1 MGMGRIN
8 NSCGKVVTRSRK
20 TKLNIMAM
28 LGIKGI
34 SMLISFLYVPLLL
47 HSMNSENY
55 GVWLTLTSLVS
66 WIVIFDIGLGNG
78 LRNKLAEALAHN
90 DDLLGRKYISTA
102 YIVIFLI
109 VAVLIAVFVLF
120 YRYLPWVK
128 ILNAYSINEKELNFL
143 VLVVFV
149 SFCLQFVFSLINSIL
164 YALQLPA
171 LSSLIILLGQLV
183 SYVLVF
189 VLSKVYFISSLF
201 ILGSV
206 VSIVPPLVLLLS
218 TFVIFKFKFSSLA
231 PSFKYFE
238 WNKVKDILSLG
249 VKFFIIQI
257 VSILL
262 FQTNNL
268 IITHTIGND
277 AVVQYNIAYKYMYMI
292 VMIFTIIVTPL
303 WSATTEA
310 YIKGDYLWI
319 KNVVRKMRLVTSL
332 MAVGGFLMFV
342 FSNVA
347 YRIWI
352 GESSVEISGW
362 TTFILYI
369 YAVAMMLYGMYGYI
383 INGIGKLW
391 IQIVMTLSLACI
403 YVPLGIL
410 FSQWWGLNGLLILF
424 SITSLCNYCWAR
436 VQYHKLINSR
446 ATGIWNK

>member
-1 MGMGRIN
+1 MDN
-8 NSCGKVVTRSRK
+8 NQRYVLSRSRK
-20 TKLNIMAM
+20 TKLNIIAM
-28 LGIKGI
+28 LGVKGV
-34 SMLISFLYVPLLL
+34 SMFISFLYVPLLL
-47 HSMNSENY
+47 HSMSSENY

-90 DDLLGRKYISTA
+90 DESLGRKYISTA
-102 YIVIFLI
+102 YIVIFS
-109 VAVLIAVFVLF
+109 VVMVLILIFILL
-120 YRYLPWVK
+120 YEYIPWAK
-128 ILNAYSINEKELNFL
+128 ILNAYDTNEKELNFL

-149 SFCLQFVFSLINSIL
+149 SFCFQFVFSLINSIL

-171 LSSLIILLGQLV
+171 LSSFIFLLGQLI

-189 VLSKVYFISSLF
+189 VLSKLYLVSSLF

-206 VSIVPPLVLLLS
+206 VSVIPPLIQLIS
-218 TFVIFKFKFSSLA
+218 TFIIFKFKFKPLT

-238 WNKVKDILSLG
+238 WNKVTDILSLG

-257 VSILL
+257 ISILL

-268 IITHTIGND
+268 IITHTLGND
-277 AVVQYNIAYKYMYMI
+277 YVVQYNIAYKYMHII
-292 VMIFTIIVTPL
+292 VMIFTIIATPL
-303 WSATTEA
+303 WSATTDA
-310 YIKGDYLWI
+310 YIKGDILWI
-319 KNVVRKMRLVTSL
+319 KNVLKKMRLVTIL
-332 MAVGGFLMFV
+332 MAIGGFLMFL
-342 FSNVA
+342 FSDVV

-352 GESSVEISGW
+352 GDSSVEISRW

-391 IQIVMTLSLACI
+391 IQIIMTASLAI
-403 YVPLGIL
+403 LYIPFGI
-410 FSQWWGLNGLLILF
+410 FVSQYWGLNGLLALF
-424 SITSLCNYCWAR
+424 AIIPLCNYCWAR
-436 VQYHKLINSR
+436 IQYHKLMKSS

>member
-1 MGMGRIN
+1 MYRMDN
-8 NSCGKVVTRSRK
+8 NQRDVLSRSRK
-20 TKLNIMAM
+20 TKLNIIAM
-28 LGIKGI
+28 LGVKGV

-47 HSMNSENY
+47 HSMSSENY

-90 DDLLGRKYISTA
+90 DELLGRKYISTA
-102 YIVIFLI
+102 YIVIFSVVI
-109 VAVLIAVFVLF
+109 VLILIFILL
-120 YRYLPWVK
+120 YEYLPWAR
-128 ILNAYSINEKELNFL
+128 ILNAYDTNEKELNFL

-149 SFCLQFVFSLINSIL
+149 SFCFQFVFSLINSIL

-171 LSSLIILLGQLV
+171 LSSFIFLLGQLI

-189 VLSKVYFISSLF
+189 VLSKLYLVSSLF

-206 VSIVPPLVLLLS
+206 VSVIPPLIQLIS
-218 TFVIFKFKFSSLA
+218 TFIIFKFKFKSLT

-238 WNKVKDILSLG
+238 WNKVTDILSLG

-257 VSILL
+257 ISILL

-268 IITHTIGND
+268 IITHTLGND
-277 AVVQYNIAYKYMYMI
+277 YVVQYNIAYKYMHII
-292 VMIFTIIVTPL
+292 VMIFTIIATPL

-310 YIKGDYLWI
+310 YIKGDILWI
-319 KNVVRKMRLVTSL
+319 KNVLKKMRLVTIL
-332 MAVGGFLMFV
+332 MAMGGFLMFL
-342 FSNVA
+342 FSDVV

-352 GESSVEISGW
+352 GDSSVEISRW

-391 IQIVMTLSLACI
+391 IQIIMTASLAI
-403 YVPLGIL
+403 LYIPFGI
-410 FSQWWGLNGLLILF
+410 FVSQYWGLNGLLALF
-424 SITSLCNYCWAR
+424 AIIPLCNYCWAR
-436 VQYHKLINSR
+436 VQYHKLMKSS